1 MKKIIKNI
9 ITIIGMAMFILGV
22 SSADSECLIFP
33 IGMTLAGISIL
44 YWLYGDWRT
53 ESEEADE

>member
-1 MKKIIKNI
+1 MKKII
-9 ITIIGMAMFILGV
+9 ITIIGLAMFILGV

-44 YWLYGDWRT
+44 HWLYGDWRT